1 MRQPKN
7 SIRPIILIKDKAM
20 KLLKLA
26 LPLVSIG
33 FMLIGCGKQP
43 ANPSAAT
50 SSNNTSAKSTS
61 SKLGDLSAFRQIAID
76 VSAIVD
82 KGDLAAA
89 KTSVKSLEVAWDA
102 AEAGLKPRSAGDWHT
117 LDRAIDRALVTLR
130 DDKPTAAASK
140 QALVDVVKTIDQL
153 SGKN

>member
-1 MRQPKN
+1 
-7 SIRPIILIKDKAM
+7 M

-43 ANPSAAT
+43 ANPPAAT
-50 SSNNTSAKSTS
+50 TGNNTSATSTS
-61 SKLGDLSAFRQIAID
+61 SKLGDLSAFRQIAMD

-89 KTSVKSLEVAWDA
+89 KTSVKNLEIAWDA
-102 AEAGLKPRSAGDWHT
+102 AEAGLKPRSVDDWHT
-117 LDRAIDRALVTLR
+117 LDKAIDHALITLR
-130 DDKPTAAASK
+130 DDKPTAVASK

>member
-1 MRQPKN
+1 
-7 SIRPIILIKDKAM
+7 M

-33 FMLIGCGKQP
+33 FILIGCGKQP
-43 ANPSAAT
+43 ANQPAAT
-50 SSNNTSAKSTS
+50 TGNNTSATSTA

-117 LDRAIDRALVTLR
+117 LDRAIDGALVALR
-130 DDKPTAAASK
+130 NDKPTAAACK